1 MTTPLTPDPSDAV
14 PPDPSDAASPDPSDA
29 ASSSSPAPD
38 SSERLA
44 PLRPSAPLFEAFAR
58 RTARGD
64 HPLVVTLD
72 KRSAPRA
79 VFSGDQVLEVD
90 LPAGTRVIYP
100 RPPLEPL
107 KDPDAAIRYALN
119 HPTGSD
125 PLHARLRPG
134 MKVVIAIDDVS
145 LPLPPMRRPDVRE
158 RVLTVVLQMLAEY
171 GVDDVEIII
180 ATSVHRRMT
189 AAEVRHI
196 VGDRIFKAYWPDRL
210 YNHDGEDPRGMKLVG
225 TTDQG
230 EVVELNRKAVD
241 SELLIY
247 VNLNLVPM
255 DGGHKSVAVGLCGYK
270 SLRAHHNPKTMRD
283 CWSYM
288 DPGASAL
295 ATSVDRMGRLAEKAL
310 NVFHI
315 ETTVNNRM
323 FDRPLDFL
331 HRNEDDWSSADRAAF
346 KGLRFTLSKLPQP
359 ARQAIFSRVPSP
371 YGMTGVFA
379 GECEGVH
386 KQTLDRCNA
395 QYLVPIRG
403 QADILMCGVPYIS
416 PYNVNAF
423 LNPLLVQ
430 VMVQGYLFNMY
441 RGMPLVR
448 KGGAMIVFH
457 PCSDVFDKEQHA
469 PYIEFVHDVLAQT
482 RDAAVMHHRFEPKFA
497 SNPAYIEM
505 YRKGHAYHPAH
516 PFFMWYWGEAGRQ
529 HLGRVIVV
537 GADNDYI
544 PKLLGWETAR
554 NATEAILM
562 AQGNK
567 RDPEITMLHV
577 PPLVMA
583 DVQAAP

>member
-1 MTTPLTPDPSDAV
+1 MTTPVSSDSSV
-14 PPDPSDAASPDPSDA
+14 PPI
-29 ASSSSPAPD
+29 APD

-44 PLRPSAPLFEAFAR
+44 STRPSSAPAVDLAR
-58 RTARGD
+58 RARSRGD

-72 KRSAPRA
+72 RKSSPRA
-79 VFSGDQVLEVD
+79 VFSGDQLLEVD
-90 LPAGTRVIYP
+90 LPQGTRVVYP
-100 RPPLEPL
+100 RAPIEAL
-107 KDPDAAIRYALN
+107 KDADAAIRYALN
-119 HPTGSD
+119 HPSGSD

-145 LPLPPMRRPDVRE
+145 VPLPPMRKPDPRE
-158 RVLTVVLQMLAEY
+158 RVLTVVLQLLADH

-196 VGDRIFKAYWPDRL
+196 VGERIFKGYWPDRL
-210 YNHDGEDPRGMKLVG
+210 YNHDAEDPGGMKVVG
-225 TTDQG
+225 TTDRG
-230 EVVELNRKAVD
+230 EVVELNRRAVE

-255 DGGHKSVAVGLCGYK
+255 SGGHKSVTVGLCGYR
-270 SLRAHHNPKTMRD
+270 SLRAHHNPSVMRG

-288 DPGASAL
+288 DPKASEL

-323 FDRPLDFL
+323 FDRPLHFL
-331 HRNEDDWSSADRAAF
+331 HKNEDDWTGTERAAF
-346 KGLRFTLSKLPQP
+346 KGLSLCLSKLP
-359 ARQAIFSRVPSP
+359 RQAREAIFARVPSP
-371 YGMTGVFA
+371 YGLTGVFA
-379 GECEGVH
+379 GECEAVH

-395 QYLVPIRG
+395 QYLVPLRG
-403 QADILMCGVPYIS
+403 QADILVCGVPYIS

-441 RGMPLVR
+441 RGSPIVR
-448 KGGAMIVFH
+448 QGGAMIVFH
-457 PCSDVFDKEQHA
+457 PCTDYFDKEQHA
-469 PYIEFVHDVLAQT
+469 PYIEFVHDVLPQT
-482 RDAAVMHHRFEPKFA
+482 RDAVVMHAHFERKFVA
-497 SNPAYIEM
+497 NPSYIEM

-516 PFFMWYWGEAGRQ
+516 PFFMWYWGEAARQ
-529 HLGRVIVV
+529 HVGRIIVV

-554 NATEAILM
+554 NVTEAIMM
-562 AQGNK
+562 ASNGK
-567 RDPEITMLHV
+567 REPEITMLHV

-583 DVQAAP
+583 DVAV